1 MGLFDRS
8 SSSSTTNY
16 SEETNTTTTTEIGD
30 VGLTG
35 QNIVDFFNINAK
47 QNADIAGS
55 LSSVTK
61 DVSQGFQL
69 YAGGLDKA
77 AQGAIATSE
86 KTLLNDNVQ
95 KIGITVAVLGVGFI
109 IYKKVFK

>member
-1 MGLFDRS
+1 MGFFDRS
-8 SSSSTTNY
+8 SSKSTTNY
-16 SEETNTTTTTEIGD
+16 SEETNTTTSTKIGD

-69 YAGGLDKA
+69 YAGGLETA
-77 AQGAIATSE
+77 TQGAISTSE
-86 KTLLNDNVQ
+86 KSLLSDNV
-95 KIGITVAVLGVGFI
+95 KNFGIVITIIGVGVI
-109 IYKKVFK
+109 IYKKVLK